1 MQKQS
6 VYKEIRSYL
15 IMTIG
20 MLLYCFSWTGF
31 LIPKGIAG
39 GGATGLATV
48 IYFASGIPVPY
59 MYLGI
64 NLVLLIVGTMIL
76 GKGFGFKTI
85 YCIIMATLM
94 LEFLPMLPWVTDIED
109 KLINAVIGG
118 TISGVGISLVFMN
131 GGSAGGTDIVA
142 IVIAKYKE
150 TSPGRVFLFCDLI
163 IIGSIIFLPGKTLQD
178 VIYGYIQMVSFSYIL
193 DTILTGNKQSV
204 QILVFSSKYEEI
216 ANMLTQNMHRGVT
229 ALNSIGWYSQKDGKV
244 LVIVARKNQLQ
255 EISRAI
261 KEVDDT
267 SFISVTQAMSVYG
280 KGFEQIK
287 TGVNKNEWKKVL
299 KKSSQQ

>member
-267 SFISVTQAMSVYG
+267 AFISVTQAMSVYG